1 LKIIARSPME
11 FDSGVVLGTIYIYDM
26 SEDEYRAV
34 YHEVMMTKE
43 AFDIDREFDERR
55 KRFYGKEKKD

>member
-1 LKIIARSPME
+1 ME
-11 FDSGVVLGTIYIYDM
+11 FDSGVILGTIYIYDM

-55 KRFYGKEKKD
+55 KRFYGKKEEK